1 MNFDKAFEIIIG
13 HEGSFTDDPRDR
25 GNWTTGIIG
34 KGELKGTKYG
44 IASHAYPALD
54 IYNLTLNQAKDIYKP
69 DYWDAVEAE
78 SIPGAARL
86 MVFDCAVNTGVTI
99 AKKLLQRAVGTKD
112 DGVIGPKTRA
122 AISNTPDLAMKFAG
136 FWLQYYT
143 DLPGWPTYGKG
154 WTRRVANDLRM

>member
-13 HEGSFTDDPRDR
+13 HEGGYVNDHRDP
-25 GNWTTGIIG
+25 G
-34 KGELKGTKYG
+34 GETKYG
-44 IASHAYPALD
+44 ISKRAYPALD
-54 IYNLTLNQAKDIYKP
+54 IYNLTLNQAKDIYKR

-86 MVFDCAVNTGVTI
+86 MVFDCAVNTGVTM

-112 DGVIGPKTRA
+112 DGIIGPKTRA

-154 WTRRVANDLRM
+154 WTRRVANDLRTES

>member
-1 MNFDKAFEIIIG
+1 MTTFDQAFEIIIG
-13 HEGSFTDDPRDR
+13 HEGGYVNDPRDP
-25 GNWTTGIIG
+25 G
-34 KGELKGTKYG
+34 GETKYG
-44 IASHAYPALD
+44 VSKRAYPNED
-54 IYNLTLNQAKDIYKP
+54 IKNLTLDRAKLLYKR

-86 MVFDCAVNTGVTI
+86 MVFDCAVNTGVGM

-112 DGVIGPKTRA
+112 DGIIGPKTRA

>member
-13 HEGSFTDDPRDR
+13 HEGGYVNDPRDP
-25 GNWTTGIIG
+25 G
-34 KGELKGTKYG
+34 GETKYG
-44 IASHAYPALD
+44 ISKRAYPTED
-54 IYNLTLNQAKDIYKP
+54 IKSLTLDRAKFLYKR
-69 DYWDAVEAE
+69 DYWDVVEAE
-78 SIPGAARL
+78 SIPGSARL
-86 MVFDCAVNTGVTI
+86 MVFDCAVNTGVGM

-112 DGVIGPKTRA
+112 DGIIGPKTRA
-122 AISNTPDLAMKFAG
+122 AISNTPELAMKFAG

>member
-13 HEGSFTDDPRDR
+13 HEGGYVNDPRDP
-25 GNWTTGIIG
+25 G
-34 KGELKGTKYG
+34 GETKYG
-44 IASHAYPALD
+44 ISKRAYPNED
-54 IYNLTLNQAKDIYKP
+54 IKNLTLDRAKFLYKR
-69 DYWDAVEAE
+69 DYWDVVEAE

-86 MVFDCAVNTGVTI
+86 MVFDCAVNTGVGM

-112 DGVIGPKTRA
+112 DGIIGPKTRA